1 MLAFSLLLSITVTV
15 TNPQPTPRQAVPVVV
30 PIAQNGKEINSAVI
44 KGQPDT
50 PWQLDDL
57 NDDGRP
63 DELVFLV
70 DLKANQ
76 TKTLTVDLSSAR
88 PKTSFTPETKA
99 YLKLNDKNKKHP
111 EIQAI
116 AFPGD
121 VDNRQMYNSI
131 YGHGVVLEGLYNAIR
146 IYMDNRQSV
155 DLYAKTPRGSNST
168 APASTPPASSSNKA
182 TAATCS
188 GPEPQ

>member
-88 PKTSFTPETKA
+88 PKTSFTPRNQG
-99 YLKLNDKNKKHP
+99 LP
-111 EIQAI
+111 QAQ
-116 AFPGD
+116 
-121 VDNRQMYNSI
+121 RQKQ
-131 YGHGVVLEGLYNAIR
+131 E
-146 IYMDNRQSV
+146 
-155 DLYAKTPRGSNST
+155 
-168 APASTPPASSSNKA
+168 AP
-182 TAATCS
+182 
-188 GPEPQ
+188 